1 MCKVF
6 GVSRSKYYQWQQNP
20 VSERKKKD
28 EILESKIRIIHNK
41 SKKRYGS
48 PRVHAELQANGE
60 GVSRKRVSRIMRENK
75 IVSISKKKFKATTN
89 SKHSFPVSPNL
100 LNQNFHFE
108 NPNQAWVG
116 DITYIPTAEGW
127 LYLAT
132 VIDLFSRMVV
142 GWAASERMTT
152 DLVEK
157 AFLNAYW
164 KRKPSNGL
172 IFHSDRGSQYASHRY
187 QQLLKTL
194 NVQQSMSAK
203 GNCYDNAVAESFFGK
218 LKTEFVNHEKFISR
232 KEAKSG
238 IFQYIEIYFNRERKH
253 STLNYL
259 SPLQFEEYHYISK
272 KFVS

>member
-6 GVSRSKYYQWQQNP
+6 EVSRNKYYEWRQTP
-20 VSERKKKD
+20 VTERKKKD
-28 EILESKIRIIHNK
+28 EILESKIRVIHNK
-41 SKKRYGS
+41 SNKRYGS
-48 PRVHAELQANGE
+48 PRIHSALQDGGE
-60 GVSRKRVSRIMRENK
+60 QVSRKRVARIMRENK

-132 VIDLFSRMVV
+132 VIDLFSRMAV
-142 GWAASERMTT
+142 GWAASDRMTT

>member
-1 MCKVF
+1 MCEVF
-6 GVSRSKYYQWQQNP
+6 ELIRSKYYQWLQNP
-20 VSERKKKD
+20 ISKRKKKD

-41 SKKRYGS
+41 SNKRYGS
-48 PRVHAELQANGE
+48 PRIHAELQANGE
-60 GVSRKRVSRIMRENK
+60 GVSRKRVARIMKENK
-75 IVSISKKKFKATTN
+75 IISISKKKFKATTN
-89 SKHSFPVSPNL
+89 SKHSFPVCPNL
-100 LNQNFHFE
+100 LNQNFEVE

-116 DITYIPTAEGW
+116 DITYISTAKGW

-142 GWAASERMTT
+142 GWAVSERMTT

-157 AFLNAYW
+157 AFLRAYW
-164 KRKPSNGL
+164 KRKPENRL
-172 IFHSDRGSQYASHRY
+172 IFHSDRGSQYASHSY

-194 NVQQSMSAK
+194 KVNQSMSAK

-218 LKTEFVNHEKFISR
+218 LKTEFINHEKFNSR

-238 IFQYIEIYFNRERKH
+238 IFDYIEIFYNRERKH

-259 SPLQFEEYHYISK
+259 SPLLFEEYHYISK

>member
-1 MCKVF
+1 MCQVF
-6 GVSRSKYYQWQQNP
+6 ELSRSKYYEWLHNP

-28 EILESKIRIIHNK
+28 EILQSKIRIIHNK

-48 PRVHAELQANGE
+48 PRIHNALKDEGE
-60 GVSRKRVSRIMRENK
+60 RVSKKRVARIMKENK
-75 IVSISKKKFKATTN
+75 IISISKKKFKATTY
-89 SKHSFPVSPNL
+89 SKHSLPICPNL
-100 LNQNFHFE
+100 LNQNFCSKA
-108 NPNQAWVG
+108 PNQVWVG

-142 GWAASERMTT
+142 GWAVSERMTT

-157 AFLNAYW
+157 AFLAAYW
-164 KRKPSNGL
+164 KRKPNNQL
-172 IFHSDRGSQYASHRY
+172 IFHSDRGSQYASLRY
-187 QQLLKTL
+187 QKLLKTL

-218 LKTEFVNHEKFISR
+218 IKTEFINHEKFISR
-232 KEAKSG
+232 EEAKLG
-238 IFQYIEIYFNRERKH
+238 IFEYIEIYYNRERKH
-253 STLNYL
+253 SSLNYL
-259 SPLQFEEYHYISK
+259 SPLQFEELYNISK

>member
-6 GVSRSKYYQWQQNP
+6 EVSRNKYYEWLQTP
-20 VSERKKKD
+20 VTERKKKD
-28 EILESKIRIIHNK
+28 EILESKIRVIHNK
-41 SKKRYGS
+41 SNKRYGS
-48 PRVHAELQANGE
+48 PRIHSALQDGGE
-60 GVSRKRVSRIMRENK
+60 QVSRKRVARIMRENK

>member
-1 MCKVF
+1 MKQNTHEFKVSSMCKVF
-6 GVSRSKYYQWQQNP
+6 EVSRNKYYEWRQTP
-20 VSERKKKD
+20 VTERKKKD
-28 EILESKIRIIHNK
+28 EILESKIRVIHNK
-41 SKKRYGS
+41 SNKRYGS
-48 PRVHAELQANGE
+48 PRIHSALQDGGE
-60 GVSRKRVSRIMRENK
+60 QVSRKRVARIMRENK

-238 IFQYIEIYFNRERKH
+238 IFQYIE
-253 STLNYL
+253 
-259 SPLQFEEYHYISK
+259 
-272 KFVS
+272 

>member
-6 GVSRSKYYQWQQNP
+6 EVSRNKYYEWRQTP
-20 VSERKKKD
+20 VTERKKKD
-28 EILESKIRIIHNK
+28 EILESKIRVIHNK
-41 SKKRYGS
+41 SNKRYGS
-48 PRVHAELQANGE
+48 PRIHSALQDGGE
-60 GVSRKRVSRIMRENK
+60 QVSRKRVARIMRENK

-203 GNCYDNAVAESFFGK
+203 GNCYDNAVSESFFGK

>member
-1 MCKVF
+1 MCEVF
-6 GVSRSKYYQWQQNP
+6 KLSRSKYYKWLQNP
-20 VSERKKKD
+20 VTERKKRD

-41 SKKRYGS
+41 SNKRYGS
-48 PRVHAELQANGE
+48 PRVHSVLKDEGE
-60 GVSRKRVSRIMRENK
+60 QVSRKRVARIMRENK
-75 IVSISKKKFKATTN
+75 VVSISKKKFKANTN

-100 LNQNFHFE
+100 LNQNFYSE
-108 NPNQAWVG
+108 APNQAWVG

-142 GWAASERMTT
+142 GWAVSERMTT
-152 DLVEK
+152 DLIEK

-194 NVQQSMSAK
+194 HINQSMSAK

-218 LKTEFVNHEKFISR
+218 LKTEFVHHEKFISR

-238 IFQYIEIYFNRERKH
+238 IFQYIEMFYNRERKH
-253 STLNYL
+253 STFNYL
-259 SPLQFEEYHYISK
+259 SPLHFEEYYYISNK
-272 KFVS
+272 LVS

>member
-6 GVSRSKYYQWQQNP
+6 EVSRNKYYEWRQTP
-20 VSERKKKD
+20 VTERKKKD
-28 EILESKIRIIHNK
+28 EILESKIRVIHNK
-41 SKKRYGS
+41 SNKRYGS
-48 PRVHAELQANGE
+48 PRIHSALQDGGE
-60 GVSRKRVSRIMRENK
+60 QVSRKRVSRIMRENK

>member
-1 MCKVF
+1 MCEVF
-6 GVSRSKYYQWQQNP
+6 EVSRSKYYEWLQNP
-20 VSERKKKD
+20 VTERKKKD
-28 EILESKIRIIHNK
+28 GILESKIRIIHNK
-41 SKKRYGS
+41 SNKRYGS
-48 PRVHAELQANGE
+48 PRIHSALQDGGE
-60 GVSRKRVSRIMRENK
+60 QVSRKRVARIMRENK

-89 SKHSFPVSPNL
+89 SKHSFPVSSNL
-100 LNQNFHFE
+100 LNQNFHTKA
-108 NPNQAWVG
+108 PNQAWVG

-142 GWAASERMTT
+142 GWAVSERMTT
-152 DLVEK
+152 DLIEK

-172 IFHSDRGSQYASHRY
+172 IFHSDRGSQYASHCY

-194 NVQQSMSAK
+194 KVNQSMSAK

-218 LKTEFVNHEKFISR
+218 LKTEFANHEKFISR

-238 IFQYIEIYFNRERKH
+238 VFQYIEIYFNRDRKH

>member
-1 MCKVF
+1 MCQVF
-6 GVSRSKYYQWQQNP
+6 ELSRSKYYEWLHNP

-28 EILESKIRIIHNK
+28 EILQSKIRIIHNK

-48 PRVHAELQANGE
+48 PRIHNALQDEGE
-60 GVSRKRVSRIMRENK
+60 RVSKKRVARIMKENK
-75 IVSISKKKFKATTN
+75 IISISKKKFKATTY
-89 SKHSFPVSPNL
+89 SKHSLPICPNL
-100 LNQNFHFE
+100 LNQNFCSKA
-108 NPNQAWVG
+108 PNQVWVG

-142 GWAASERMTT
+142 GWAVSERMTT

-157 AFLNAYW
+157 AFLAAYW
-164 KRKPSNGL
+164 KRKPNNQL
-172 IFHSDRGSQYASHRY
+172 IFHSDRGSQYASLRY
-187 QQLLKTL
+187 QKLLKTL

-218 LKTEFVNHEKFISR
+218 IKTEFINHEKFISR
-232 KEAKSG
+232 EEAKLG
-238 IFQYIEIYFNRERKH
+238 IFEYIEIYYNRERKH
-253 STLNYL
+253 SSLNYL
-259 SPLQFEEYHYISK
+259 SPLQFEELYNISK

>member
-6 GVSRSKYYQWQQNP
+6 EVSRNKYYEWRQTP
-20 VSERKKKD
+20 VTERKKKD
-28 EILESKIRIIHNK
+28 EILESKIRVIHNK
-41 SKKRYGS
+41 SNKRYGS
-48 PRVHAELQANGE
+48 PRIHSALQDGGE
-60 GVSRKRVSRIMRENK
+60 QVSRKRVARIMRENK

>member
-6 GVSRSKYYQWQQNP
+6 EVSRNKYYEWRQTP
-20 VSERKKKD
+20 VTERKKKD
-28 EILESKIRIIHNK
+28 EILESKIRVIHNK
-41 SKKRYGS
+41 SNKRYGS
-48 PRVHAELQANGE
+48 PRIHSALQDGGE
-60 GVSRKRVSRIMRENK
+60 QVSRKRVARIMRENK

-238 IFQYIEIYFNRERKH
+238 MFQYIEIYFNRERKH